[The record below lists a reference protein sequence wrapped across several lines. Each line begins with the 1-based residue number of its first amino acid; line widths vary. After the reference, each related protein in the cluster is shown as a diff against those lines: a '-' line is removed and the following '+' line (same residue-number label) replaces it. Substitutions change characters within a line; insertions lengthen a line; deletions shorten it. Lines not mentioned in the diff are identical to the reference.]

1 MKINTALI
9 LCAGLGKRLKPL
21 TLKTP
26 KPLLKLN
33 NKTLLETCINTIIKL
48 GIKKIYLNTFHLHR
62 QIYDFVKS
70 KNFQIEITPA
80 RFLNACS
87 REELIEIDLLLQK
100 PMYQQTM
107 REDLKNR
114 KYLEFSPKML
124 QIFNCNSVQCN
135 CALENN
141 GYPHPDC
148 ANFVEDEKP

>member
-1 MKINTALI
+1 MPKIT
-9 LCAGLGKRLKPL
+9 
-21 TLKTP
+21 
-26 KPLLKLN
+26 
-33 NKTLLETCINTIIKL
+33 
-48 GIKKIYLNTFHLHR
+48 
-62 QIYDFVKS
+62 
-70 KNFQIEITPA
+70 KNFQIEITPE